1 MVYILTGDKK
11 GDTYEYIFNV
21 IKFYFDLVEGFHRG
35 FKSRVNRPKPTV
47 QEYFRAIREQQVIT
61 DYHIDRLGVGKTPS
75 KKRVKRKTSNDQ
87 LFQICSKYSDY
98 SSKVD
103 YLFEIAKF

>member
-1 MVYILTGDKK
+1 M
-11 GDTYEYIFNV
+11 
-21 IKFYFDLVEGFHRG
+21 VEGFHRR

-75 KKRVKRKTSNDQ
+75 NKRVSSNYHYLKNIFVRISVYKRNLINLYTAQ
-87 LFQICSKYSDY
+87 L
-98 SSKVD
+98 
-103 YLFEIAKF
+103 